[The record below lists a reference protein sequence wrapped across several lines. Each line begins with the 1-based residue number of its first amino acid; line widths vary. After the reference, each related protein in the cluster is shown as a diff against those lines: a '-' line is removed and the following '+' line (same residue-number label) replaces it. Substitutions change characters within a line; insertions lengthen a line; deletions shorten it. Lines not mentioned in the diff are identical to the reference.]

1 MTILLLGSGPRLSW
15 SQAILAAIRQ
25 RSGSQSGSAVRLVD
39 GVPTRE
45 LLQSLLAETP
55 LDLIVIDPPRLS
67 CSEQDG
73 TAFLDL
79 LRLEGSRAVFTFEL
93 SRRARR
99 VVRLANGTI
108 DGESWIARLVACAGM
123 PATIRPAELLRLFPP
138 PPENDPEGTTGGQ
151 SPPWIAAVERDFLD
165 PLRATTPP
173 TSSSSLTL
181 AWPRE
186 LFLDGDTPGQ
196 PLPAI
201 VEVAG
206 RPRILAYGP
215 YLPLPRGEWQATAFL
230 GFSPDIGKMPF
241 ILEVDTAGIV
251 SRGFF
256 EADRGGIFTL
266 SLDFQ
271 VVDLLHPIEL
281 QVISQDS
288 ALEGQFALM
297 EVRLEQA
304 LRE

>member
-45 LLQSLLAETP
+45 LLQSLLAEAP

-123 PATIRPAELLRLFPP
+123 PATVRPAELLRLFHRRQRLIRAARPAVNRLRGSQRSSVTSWTRFVLRHHQHP
-138 PPENDPEGTTGGQ
+138 HHHSPWHGRANCSWTAILPVSPCRQ
-151 SPPWIAAVERDFLD
+151 SLK
-165 PLRATTPP
+165 LRAALVSLLTDPICRCQEGSGKP
-173 TSSSSLTL
+173 QPFSVSVRTSARCLLSSKLTLLASCRAASLKPIAEASSLC
-181 AWPRE
+181 R
-186 LFLDGDTPGQ
+186 
-196 PLPAI
+196 
-201 VEVAG
+201 
-206 RPRILAYGP
+206 
-215 YLPLPRGEWQATAFL
+215 
-230 GFSPDIGKMPF
+230 
-241 ILEVDTAGIV
+241 
-251 SRGFF
+251 
-256 EADRGGIFTL
+256 
-266 SLDFQ
+266 
-271 VVDLLHPIEL
+271 
-281 QVISQDS
+281 
-288 ALEGQFALM
+288 
-297 EVRLEQA
+297 
-304 LRE
+304 